1 MPYFKTISE
10 EENSKFQ
17 FSMKPTYSFKCLTEG
32 ELKFLNDLNEYSTSF
47 SDMEQLKKLVKEMFN
62 LEKTD
67 KSIRDWRFVL
77 RDLEEKNNTIPCHLV
92 LALIDSMYLTN
103 KIIDSLSH
111 FGYDL
116 ELGLINKLNLD
127 SDSEINKST

>member
-1 MPYFKTISE
+1 MSD
-10 EENSKFQ
+10 
-17 FSMKPTYSFKCLTEG
+17 KP
-32 ELKFLNDLNEYSTSF
+32 
-47 SDMEQLKKLVKEMFN
+47 QH
-62 LEKTD
+62 
-67 KSIRDWRFVL
+67 SIRDWRFVL
-77 RDLEEKNNTIPCHLV
+77 RDLEEKDNTVPCHLV

-127 SDSEINKST
+127 IDSEINKST